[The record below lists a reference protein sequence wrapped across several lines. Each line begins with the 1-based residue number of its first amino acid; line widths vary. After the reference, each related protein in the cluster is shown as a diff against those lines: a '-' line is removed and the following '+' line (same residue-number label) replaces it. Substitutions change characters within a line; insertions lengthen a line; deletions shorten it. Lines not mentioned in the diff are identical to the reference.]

1 MPQCWI
7 NSDGGLAAIGTLL
20 RIERHSRLPD
30 GRLAVDNLG
39 ARCSRHCCGR
49 CSKQKSCHHQT
60 VHVAAAGVQRFR
72 VLRVIEQAPVLMC
85 EVELLEDEDDTSE
98 EARHPSAA
106 DLWLPCVYSFCIKC
120 AAVWYSLLGPGSC
133 RSHPTVARGCMRAP
147 GARDLTR
154 PGTTGCRCGRLR
166 LRWQGRSA
174 NCCS

>member
-39 ARCSRHCCGR
+39 AHCSRCCCGR
-49 CSKQKSCHHQT
+49 CCDPKSCCCQT
-60 VHVAAAGVQRFR
+60 VHAAAAGVQRFR

-98 EARHPSAA
+98 EARHPDAA
-106 DLWLPCVYSFCIKC
+106 DLCLPCVYIFCIN
-120 AAVWYSLLGPGSC
+120 
-133 RSHPTVARGCMRAP
+133 RA
-147 GARDLTR
+147 GV
-154 PGTTGCRCGRLR
+154 
-166 LRWQGRSA
+166 
-174 NCCS
+174 

>member
-1 MPQCWI
+1 M

-39 ARCSRHCCGR
+39 TRCSRHCWWLLLR
-49 CSKQKSCHHQT
+49 AESCHCKA
-60 VHVAAAGVQRFR
+60 VHVSAAGVQRFR

-106 DLWLPCVYSFCIKC
+106 DLMLPRAQFSCISC
-120 AAVWYSLLGPGSC
+120 AGVWCSSLGLGAMSQPSQCCMGLRVS
-133 RSHPTVARGCMRAP
+133 ARR
-147 GARDLTR
+147 
-154 PGTTGCRCGRLR
+154 
-166 LRWQGRSA
+166 
-174 NCCS
+174 